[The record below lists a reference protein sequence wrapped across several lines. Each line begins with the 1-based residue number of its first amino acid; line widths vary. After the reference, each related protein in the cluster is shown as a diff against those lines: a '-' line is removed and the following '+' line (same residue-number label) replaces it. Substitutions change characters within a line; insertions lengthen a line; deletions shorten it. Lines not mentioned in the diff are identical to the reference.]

1 MSPKQVKN
9 TQDYIQNPSLN
20 SMLLEQIDQQHIID
34 AANKL
39 KPKTSS
45 GHDDISTKLMKETIQ
60 NIILPITHIINRSF
74 ASGIFPDQ
82 MKRAKVIPIYK
93 SSSQNE
99 LKNYRPISLL
109 PAFSKLIE
117 KIMFKKVMSYLD
129 SKNIL
134 YKHQYGFRARHSTIH
149 PVILLLN
156 HISEVNNSDPKQ
168 LTLSIFCD
176 LSKAFDVINHKIL
189 LQKLH
194 HYGFRGIVNDWFA
207 SYLSGRTQFVEIE
220 SAKSNILEI
229 NCAVPQG
236 SILGPLL
243 YLIYVNDIAKST
255 DGYIL
260 SFADDTSMYLS
271 DPNIK
276 NLYSRANIPMND
288 LFQWFCTNRLSL
300 NPNKTK
306 YIIFRP
312 SHKYLDL
319 TGLECIDNVPLQQI
333 GSNYD
338 EKSTKF
344 LGLNIDESL
353 TWKYHV
359 QNINNKISRSL
370 FSIKQARNFLPL
382 HSLKTLYFS
391 LIQPLLTYGILEWGN
406 ANTSIIHK
414 TTMMQ
419 KRAIRVINKAT
430 YNAHTDPLYKKSGIL
445 KLNDQY
451 ELQAILFVNDFLSD
465 KLPASFENVFRLN
478 SDVQSAYKIRQSNI
492 VHSGRCDSV
501 NYHFTTFH
509 VYGIS
514 IITSSRVIPIH
525 TIQRQG

>member
-1 MSPKQVKN
+1 
-9 TQDYIQNPSLN
+9 
-20 SMLLEQIDQQHIID
+20 
-34 AANKL
+34 
-39 KPKTSS
+39 
-45 GHDDISTKLMKETIQ
+45 
-60 NIILPITHIINRSF
+60 
-74 ASGIFPDQ
+74 

-99 LKNYRPISLL
+99 LKNYRSISLL

-117 KIMFKKVMSYLD
+117 KIMFKKAMSYLD

-134 YKHQYGFRARHSTIH
+134 YKHQYGFRARHSTIN
-149 PVILLLN
+149 PVIHLLN

-176 LSKAFDVINHKIL
+176 LSKAFDVINHQIL

-220 SAKSNILEI
+220 SATSNILEI
-229 NCAVPQG
+229 NCGLPQG

-243 YLIYVNDIAKST
+243 CLLYVNDIAKST

-276 NLYSRANIPMND
+276 NVYSQANIAMND
-288 LFQWFCTNRLSL
+288 LFQWFCANRLSL

-306 YIIFRP
+306 YIRP

-319 TGLECIDNVPLQQI
+319 TGLEICIDNVPLKQI

-338 EKSTKF
+338 EKSTKC

-370 FSIKQARNFLPL
+370 FSIKQAMNFLPL

-391 LIQPLLTYGILEWGN
+391 LIQPLLTYDILAWGN

-445 KLNDQY
+445 KINDQY
-451 ELQAILFVNDFLSD
+451 ELQAILFDPLFL
-465 KLPASFENVFRLN
+465 
-478 SDVQSAYKIRQSNI
+478 
-492 VHSGRCDSV
+492 
-501 NYHFTTFH
+501 
-509 VYGIS
+509 
-514 IITSSRVIPIH
+514 
-525 TIQRQG
+525 

>member
-1 MSPKQVKN
+1 
-9 TQDYIQNPSLN
+9 
-20 SMLLEQIDQQHIID
+20 
-34 AANKL
+34 
-39 KPKTSS
+39 
-45 GHDDISTKLMKETIQ
+45 
-60 NIILPITHIINRSF
+60 
-74 ASGIFPDQ
+74 

-134 YKHQYGFRARHSTIH
+134 YKHQYGFRAKHSTIH
-149 PVILLLN
+149 PVIHLLN

-194 HYGFRGIVNDWFA
+194 LYGFRGIVNDWFA

-220 SAKSNILEI
+220 SAKSNIIEI
-229 NCAVPQG
+229 NCGVPQG

-271 DPNIK
+271 DDTSMYLSDPNIK
-276 NLYSRANIPMND
+276 NLYSRANIAMND
-288 LFQWFCTNRLSL
+288 LFQWFCANRLSL

-319 TGLECIDNVPLQQI
+319 TGLEICIDNV
-333 GSNYD
+333 
-338 EKSTKF
+338 
-344 LGLNIDESL
+344 
-353 TWKYHV
+353 
-359 QNINNKISRSL
+359 
-370 FSIKQARNFLPL
+370 
-382 HSLKTLYFS
+382 
-391 LIQPLLTYGILEWGN
+391 
-406 ANTSIIHK
+406 
-414 TTMMQ
+414 
-419 KRAIRVINKAT
+419 
-430 YNAHTDPLYKKSGIL
+430 
-445 KLNDQY
+445 
-451 ELQAILFVNDFLSD
+451 
-465 KLPASFENVFRLN
+465 
-478 SDVQSAYKIRQSNI
+478 
-492 VHSGRCDSV
+492 
-501 NYHFTTFH
+501 
-509 VYGIS
+509 
-514 IITSSRVIPIH
+514 
-525 TIQRQG
+525 